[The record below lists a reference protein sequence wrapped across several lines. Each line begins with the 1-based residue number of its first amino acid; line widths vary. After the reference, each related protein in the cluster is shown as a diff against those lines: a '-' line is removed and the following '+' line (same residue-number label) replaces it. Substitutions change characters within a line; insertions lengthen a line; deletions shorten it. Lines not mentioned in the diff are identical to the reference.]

1 MNASWP
7 RMMSMRERSKAL
19 RDGRNMAMLLSGML
33 LTLLLSLACAAQA
46 QSEQMQLPPTFQNAG
61 EEQRFHALLAELRCV
76 MCQNQSLA
84 DSDAQIAKDLRRE
97 VLNLMREGRSDD
109 EIRDFLVAR
118 YGEFVLY
125 RPRMS
130 ASTWLLWFGPLA
142 FVLGG
147 MIVAF
152 RLSRRG
158 ARPGRDASA
167 VQEDDSQEW

>member
-1 MNASWP
+1 MIVF
-7 RMMSMRERSKAL
+7 L
-19 RDGRNMAMLLSGML
+19 RHLLSV
-33 LTLLLSLACAAQA
+33 LLLVFACAAQA
-46 QSEQMQLPPTFQNAG
+46 QSEQVHLPPTFQNAG
-61 EEQRFHALLAELRCV
+61 EEQRFHAVLAELRCV

-97 VLNLMREGRSDD
+97 VLNLIREGRNDD

-125 RPRMS
+125 RPRLS

-142 FVLGG
+142 LVLGG
-147 MIVAF
+147 TIVAF

-158 ARPGRDASA
+158 ARSGRGGAA
-167 VQEDDSQEW
+167 VPEDESQEW

>member
-1 MNASWP
+1 
-7 RMMSMRERSKAL
+7 MMMPLL
-19 RDGRNMAMLLSGML
+19 RYLLLTILLSF
-33 LTLLLSLACAAQA
+33 ACAAQA
-46 QSEQMQLPPTFQNAG
+46 QSEQVHVPPTFENIG

-142 FVLGG
+142 FVIGG
-147 MIVAF
+147 TIVAF

-158 ARPGRDASA
+158 ARSGRDTSAASEDNSP
-167 VQEDDSQEW
+167 EDDSQEW